1 MNTGNFSEVFS
12 KMISRKMNEKLYE
25 LENYRTIMSKRIIEA
40 NKQDHTIHGY
50 MVYQCE
56 VCGNIYVMWLE
67 KGLEDPTDDEKTGM
81 HKPVPFGFTCPACSG
96 VAIHVLWSLGK
107 DSLGK
112 NYKSYQK
119 YVEQS
124 NRLIYRNFFWNDP
137 TKDCGIPIIFEPDYY
152 WNKIRRCLFYIT
164 EIYINTLPDDAYEG
178 FSNAMN
184 NLGRVGLID
193 EEPIMSLNPAE
204 IFLEEKANREQKR
217 HGPFGRDGYK
227 RPRSNKKLY
236 EY

>member
-1 MNTGNFSEVFS
+1 MILLEPYQLEKYKAMMSE
-12 KMISRKMNEKLYE
+12 L
-25 LENYRTIMSKRIIEA
+25 LIETS
-40 NKQDHTIHGY
+40 KQDHTIHGY

-56 VCGNIYVMWLE
+56 DCANIYVMWLE
-67 KGLEDPTDDEKTGM
+67 KGLEDPTYDEKTGM
-81 HKPVPFGFTCPACSG
+81 HKPVPFGFICPACG
-96 VAIHVLWSLGK
+96 GMAIHALWSLGK

-119 YVEQS
+119 YVERP

-137 TKDCGIPIIFEPDYY
+137 TTDCGVPVIFEHDY
-152 WNKIRRCLFYIT
+152 CLESLIGRIDYIT
-164 EIYINTLPDDAYEG
+164 NIYINTLPDDEYEKFVDG
-178 FSNAMN
+178 AKNALDSVAFVN
-184 NLGRVGLID
+184 D
-193 EEPIMSLNPAE
+193 DPIIFLNPT
-204 IFLEEKANREQKR
+204 ANREYRR

>member
-1 MNTGNFSEVFS
+1 MILEPYQLEKYKAMMSE
-12 KMISRKMNEKLYE
+12 L
-25 LENYRTIMSKRIIEA
+25 LIEA
-40 NKQDHTIHGY
+40 SKQDHTIHGY

-56 VCGNIYVMWLE
+56 HCNNIYVMWLE
-67 KGLEDPTDDEKTGM
+67 KGLEDPTDDEKTRI
-81 HKPVPFGFTCPACSG
+81 HKPVPFVFICPACG
-96 VAIHVLWSLGK
+96 GMAIHALWSLGK

-119 YVEQS
+119 YVERP

-137 TKDCGIPIIFEPDYY
+137 TTDCGVPVIFEHDY
-152 WNKIRRCLFYIT
+152 CLESLIGRIDYIT
-164 EIYINTLPDDAYEG
+164 NIYINTLPDDEYEKFVDG
-178 FSNAMN
+178 AKNALDSVAFVN
-184 NLGRVGLID
+184 D
-193 EEPIMSLNPAE
+193 DPIIFLNPT
-204 IFLEEKANREQKR
+204 ANREYRR

>member
-1 MNTGNFSEVFS
+1 MNCKKLVDAFARVSDQL
-12 KMISRKMNEKLYE
+12 EK
-25 LENYRTIMSKRIIEA
+25 YRTTMGERLIEVS
-40 NKQDHTIHGY
+40 KQDHTIHGY

-56 VCGNIYVMWLE
+56 DCGNIYVMWLE

-81 HKPVPFGFTCPACSG
+81 HKSVPFGITCPACGG
-96 VAIHVLWSLGK
+96 VAIHILWSLGG

-152 WNKIRRCLFYIT
+152 WKRIKTSVYYIT

-178 FSNAMN
+178 FNNAMN
-184 NLGRVGLID
+184 NLGNVCLIN
-193 EEPIMSLNPAE
+193 EESNMSFMSLNPAE
-204 IFLEEKANREQKR
+204 IFLEEKANREQRR
-217 HGPFGRDGYK
+217 HGSFGSNGYK
-227 RPRSNKKLY
+227 RPKSNKKLY